1 MSSSNEDVEVS
12 TSSFFLYNKNSK
24 RGVRVNEYLVMGK
37 ICLHKYS
44 VFSNICYLLHFL
56 DALLLTF
63 VGSSFSAEDLLD
75 DGASSIVPL
84 LLISSLR
91 STTRK
96 VEEFVFAAADD
107 FPLFVLVIEAV
118 LLTITDNPFF
128 IWLFKVFDSFS
139 PYPLNVP
146 DLA

>member
-37 ICLHKYS
+37 SICLHKYS

-63 VGSSFSAEDLLD
+63 VGSSFSAEDLPD

-96 VEEFVFAAADD
+96 VEEFVFPAADD
-107 FPLFVLVIEAV
+107 FPLFVLVIAAV

-128 IWLFKVFDSFS
+128 I
-139 PYPLNVP
+139 
-146 DLA
+146 